1 MIKLIQAKLRD
12 TTIKNIISNYF
23 AYGITGVFSIL
34 IIPYYLRLFGI
45 NEWGIIALATSVQ
58 AILTIF
64 DLGLAQVM
72 PSYISRSTNLEEKYK
87 AYRIFSKIY
96 LIVGSI
102 AFLFAQLFVNKY
114 IDNWI
119 IINESKKSIVEIVIR
134 MSIVQFFFQYLNGV
148 NVGYWYG
155 TQRIT
160 LINKRLIIFFFAK
173 HISAIILIK
182 YCGAHPIYYL
192 LPFVLFTLFDY
203 MSALYLLRI
212 EGAEFKKL
220 KINFDDYK
228 GILKNNVGLCI
239 AITFGLIVTQVDKL
253 VLTKNIPVNKYG
265 IYTLTYAM
273 AMGILQLY
281 LPVINALLPKVVES
295 ERDNHY
301 DSGIS
306 FVLKYFHLFTIIPL
320 ILLIIFSKN
329 LLFLW
334 THNSQIAQEG
344 EMSLRLLLTY
354 VLFNIAVSI
363 NYLKFLAKNSFKKIL
378 IINAAALLAC
388 CLLILIFNKSLGI
401 MLGGAFWITYGV
413 IQFFGF
419 VFLKEKQS
427 KTLTI

>member
-1 MIKLIQAKLRD
+1 MIKVLKSKLSD

-45 NEWGIIALATSVQ
+45 NEWGIVALATSVQ
-58 AILTIF
+58 AMLTIF

-96 LIVGSI
+96 LIVGTI
-102 AFLFAQLFVNKY
+102 AFLVAQLFVNKY

-119 IINESKKSIVEIVIR
+119 IIIESKKSIVEIIIR

-160 LINKRLIIFFFAK
+160 LINKRLILFFFVK

-182 YCGAHPIYYL
+182 YFGAHPIYYL
-192 LPFVLFTLFDY
+192 LPFVIFTLFDY
-203 MSALYLLRI
+203 MSAVYLLRI

-228 GILKNNVGLCI
+228 DIFKNNIGLCI
-239 AITFGLIVTQVDKL
+239 AITFGLIVTQVDKF

-301 DSGIS
+301 DSSIR

-320 ILLIIFSKN
+320 ILLIIFSKK

-334 THNSQIAQEG
+334 THNSEVAKEG

-378 IINAAALLAC
+378 IINAGALLAC
-388 CLLILIFNKSLGI
+388 SLLILIFNKSLGI
-401 MLGGAFWITYGV
+401 MLGGAFWITYGI

-419 VFLKEKQS
+419 VFLREKTS

>member
-1 MIKLIQAKLRD
+1 MIKVIKSKLRD

-45 NEWGIIALATSVQ
+45 NEWGIIAVATSVQ
-58 AILTIF
+58 AMLTIF

-96 LIVGSI
+96 LIVGTI
-102 AFLFAQLFVNKY
+102 AFIFAQLFVNKY

-119 IINESKKSIVEIVIR
+119 IINESKKSIVEVVIR

-160 LINKRLIIFFFAK
+160 LINKRLILFFFVK
-173 HISAIILIK
+173 HVSAIFLIK
-182 YCGAHPIYYL
+182 YFGAHPIYYL

-203 MSALYLLRI
+203 MTAVYLLRI

-220 KINFDDYK
+220 KINFEDYK
-228 GILKNNVGLCI
+228 DIFKKNIGLCI
-239 AITFGLIVTQVDKL
+239 AITFGLIVTQVDKF

-265 IYTLTYAM
+265 VYTLTYAM

-334 THNSQIAQEG
+334 THNSQIAKEG

-378 IINAAALLAC
+378 IINASALLAC

-401 MLGGAFWITYGV
+401 MLGGAFWITYGI

-419 VFLKEKQS
+419 VFLKEKPS
-427 KTLTI
+427 KTLSI

>member
-1 MIKLIQAKLRD
+1 MIKVIKSKLKD

-23 AYGITGVFSIL
+23 AYGITGLFSIL
-34 IIPYYLRLFGI
+34 IIPYYLSLFGI
-45 NEWGIIALATSVQ
+45 KEWGIIAVATSVQ
-58 AILTIF
+58 AMLTIF

-72 PSYISRSTNLEEKYK
+72 PSYISRSTKLEEKYK
-87 AYRIFSKIY
+87 AYRIFSTIY
-96 LIVGSI
+96 LIIGTI
-102 AFLFAQLFVNKY
+102 AFLFAQVFVKLY

-119 IINESKKSIVEIVIR
+119 IINDSKKIVVEVVLRISII
-134 MSIVQFFFQYLNGV
+134 QFFFQYLNGV

-160 LINKRLIIFFFAK
+160 LINKRLILFFFLK
-173 HISAIILIK
+173 HISAILLIRIF
-182 YCGAHPIYYL
+182 GSHPLYYM
-192 LPFVLFTLFDY
+192 LPFVLFTFIDY
-203 MSALYLLRI
+203 LSAVYLLRS
-212 EGAEFKKL
+212 EGSDFKKI
-220 KINFDDYK
+220 KIGFDDYK
-228 GILKNNVGLCI
+228 EIFKKNIGLCI
-239 AITFGLIVTQVDKL
+239 AISLGLIVTQVDKF
-253 VLTKNIPVNKYG
+253 VLTKNIPINKYG

-306 FVLKYFHLFTIIPL
+306 FVLKYFHFFTIVPL

-334 THNSQIAQEG
+334 THNVQIAEEG

-363 NYLKFLAKNSFKKIL
+363 NYLKFLAKNSFKKIF
-378 IINAAALLAC
+378 IINASALVAC
-388 CLLILIFNKSLGI
+388 CLLIIIFNKSLGI
-401 MLGGAFWITYGV
+401 MLGGAFWITYGI

-419 VFLKEKQS
+419 LFFKEKP
-427 KTLTI
+427 KKPLPV